1 MTLTLEAIIKRDRG
15 EDGYA
20 EFVQGKVASPE
31 AIIEAARLTLD
42 VIPQAFGSCVMVSAG
57 FTAILKSKGISA
69 VVILGDLL
77 IEGAYAFKCRGNIP
91 GASHEGEVVNAVW
104 DGHAWVMV
112 GGILCDLSLFRSAY
126 ATDRPNI
133 LKSFVAQ
140 QFGEGKGAL
149 LSPVEDIPQGMEFV
163 PKYALNDEQIW
174 GLLDGLSHQARAH
187 QASV

>member
-1 MTLTLEAIIKRDRG
+1 MTLALEQIIKRDRG
-15 EDGYA
+15 EEGYA
-20 EFVQGKVASPE
+20 EFAQQRIDSIEVIVQ
-31 AIIEAARLTLD
+31 AARLTLD
-42 VIPQAFGSCVMVSAG
+42 AIPQAFGSCVMISAG
-57 FTAILKSKGISA
+57 FTGILKSKGISA

-91 GASHEGEVVNAVW
+91 GASYEGEIVDAIW
-104 DGHAWVMV
+104 DGHAWVMI
-112 GGILCDLSLFRSAY
+112 GEILCDLSIFRSAY

-140 QFGEGKGAL
+140 HFGEGKGAL

-174 GLLDGLSHQARAH
+174 ELLDGLSHQARAN
-187 QASV
+187 QASS